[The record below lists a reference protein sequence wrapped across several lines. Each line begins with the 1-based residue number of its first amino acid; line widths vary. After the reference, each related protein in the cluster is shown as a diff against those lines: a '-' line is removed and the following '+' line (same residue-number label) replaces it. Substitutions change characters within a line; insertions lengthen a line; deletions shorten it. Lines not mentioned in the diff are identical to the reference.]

1 MVVQGCLQCKSS
13 CKRTR
18 WLTNISLKAKI
29 TSKKQVLKWVAFLTE
44 GEDRLNVNRTAKNTL
59 GLINLLRIQHY
70 SLTNYRIQFNLQR
83 KKIILKTLVLSRE
96 ANALPQCK
104 LSCEEQAGFDRNW
117 RVKAYSLIAAALN
130 AIYKANQ
137 CTNSPFKLEIV
148 LKLAYL
154 LGPLEP

>member
-1 MVVQGCLQCKSS
+1 M
-13 CKRTR
+13 
-18 WLTNISLKAKI
+18 AKI
-29 TSKKQVLKWVAFLTE
+29 TSKKQVLKWVAFLKE

-59 GLINLLRIQHY
+59 DLINLLRIQHY
-70 SLTNYRIQFNLQR
+70 SLINYRIQFYLQR

-96 ANALPQCK
+96 ANALSQCK

-117 RVKAYSLIAAALN
+117 SVKAYSLIAAALN
-130 AIYKANQ
+130 AIHKANHF
-137 CTNSPFKLEIV
+137 TSSPFRLEIV

>member
-1 MVVQGCLQCKSS
+1 M
-13 CKRTR
+13 
-18 WLTNISLKAKI
+18 TNISLKAKI

-59 GLINLLRIQHY
+59 INLLRIQHY
-70 SLTNYRIQFNLQR
+70 SLINYRIQFNLQR
-83 KKIILKTLVLSRE
+83 KKLKLKTLVLSRE

-130 AIYKANQ
+130 AMYKANQ